1 MQMTIL
7 FTAEG
12 HFREGTIG
20 KKWQFE
26 MELGKII
33 LTDTELNLM
42 KKSNISLTDLGTP
55 VDNYKEGFKIPL
67 NEIRKAYSIKNRKI
81 YIVILE
87 TRDNHLFTI
96 TMAGH
101 NNPGR
106 VESIKLSELIN
117 TAILSNMEVLKN
129 SSSYQGFPQ
138 TRDDTIVCRYCGEK
152 NNPDASFCKN
162 CGKKIK

>member
-1 MQMTIL
+1 MTIL

-12 HFREGTIG
+12 HFREGSIG

-42 KKSNISLTDLGTP
+42 KKSNISLTDLGTS

-67 NEIRKAYSIKNRKI
+67 ENIKKAYSIQNRKI
-81 YIVILE
+81 YVVVVE

-101 NNPGR
+101 RNPAR

-117 TAILSNMEVLKN
+117 TAILANLDVLKET
-129 SSSYQGFPQ
+129 SSPQ
-138 TRDDTIVCRYCGEK
+138 THFQKRDNILVCEYCGEK
-152 NNPDASFCKN
+152 NNPGASFCKN
-162 CGKKIK
+162 CGKKIN